1 VRVVSLHHVSFEGLG
16 AIGPWLAERGHEVT
30 QVRLFAGEE
39 LPAADTYDWLIVMG
53 GPMNIHDDARHAW
66 LPAERRFVRRA
77 IDDGKLVLGI
87 CLGSQF
93 VADALG
99 ARVFR
104 NPSGNEIGWFPVHAS
119 PEADGSANMA
129 GWPDAAPA
137 FHWHGDTFDLPED
150 AVRLAWSEATPVQAF
165 EARDGRV
172 LALQF
177 HPEATL
183 EGVTALADADA
194 DELDGSAWVQTREE
208 LLAGCVEHVPTL
220 SARLADIL
228 ARLESQAL

>member
-16 AIGPWLAERGHEVT
+16 AIGPWLAEHGHQVT
-30 QVRLFAGEE
+30 QVRLFAGED
-39 LPAADTYDWLIVMG
+39 LPAADSLDWLIVMG
-53 GPMNIHDDARHAW
+53 GPMNIHDDADHPW
-66 LPAERRFVRRA
+66 LSAERAFVRRA

-104 NPSGNEIGWFPVHAS
+104 NPNGNEIGWFPVHAT
-119 PEADGSANMA
+119 PAAAGSTTMA
-129 GWPDAAPA
+129 GWPDAAHV
-137 FHWHGDTFDLPED
+137 FHWHGDTFDLPEG
-150 AVRLAWSEATPVQAF
+150 AVRLAWSDATPVQAF
-165 EARDGRV
+165 EACDGRV

-183 EGVTALADADA
+183 EGVTALADAGA
-194 DELDGSAWVQTREE
+194 DELDGSTWVQSREE
-208 LLAGCVEHVPTL
+208 LQAGCAEHLPAL
-220 SARLADIL
+220 GEQLADIL
-228 ARLESQAL
+228 TRLSSRK